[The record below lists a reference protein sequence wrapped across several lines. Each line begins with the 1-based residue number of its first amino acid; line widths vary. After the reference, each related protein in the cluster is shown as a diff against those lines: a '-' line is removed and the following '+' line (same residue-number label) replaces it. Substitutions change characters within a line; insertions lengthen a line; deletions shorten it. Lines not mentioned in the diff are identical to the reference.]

1 MRLALSRPAAP
12 VAAAWRVHLSL
23 LVLASTAI
31 LLLFRRD
38 VADLL
43 TLWWTS
49 TTYGH
54 CLFILPFA
62 IVIEFVEQH
71 DIGPHPLQDGCAVT
85 YLTLIGLQR
94 SEQIAS
100 SRTGKADIE
109 GSNPDGAYWGRH
121 RLIRQG

>member
-1 MRLALSRPAAP
+1 MIGIIQWRRALLGDPQIALQKQR
-12 VAAAWRVHLSL
+12 
-23 LVLASTAI
+23 
-31 LLLFRRD
+31 
-38 VADLL
+38 
-43 TLWWTS
+43 
-49 TTYGH
+49 H